1 MITPQTAK
9 GPGLLDPLSVG
20 ALQLPNRVI
29 MSPLTRCRASEGR
42 VPNLL
47 MAEYYRQRA
56 STGLILSEATAVTPM
71 GVGYPNT
78 PGIWSDEQTEGWR
91 LVTDAVHK
99 EGGRMFLQLW
109 HVGRISDPIY
119 LHGKLPVAPSALAP
133 EGQVN
138 LLRPKKSY
146 VVPRVLELNEIPEI
160 VEDFKVGAKNAKD
173 AGFDGVEIHGANGY
187 LLNQFLSPASN
198 RRNDCYGGPVENRAR
213 LLLEVVDAVI
223 SVWGAERVGLH
234 ISPGDNSY
242 SVAND
247 ESRSTYEYVVRQVS
261 LRKIAFVC
269 VRESTKACVRH
280 APPLRKLFEGIFIAN
295 EGFTQI
301 TAEGMLASGQADALA
316 FGRPF
321 IANPDLPRRFALGA
335 PLNDPDPKTFYVA
348 LPDAGYTDYPTL
360 TTI

>member
-1 MITPQTAK
+1 M
-9 GPGLLDPLSVG
+9 GGLELS
-20 ALQLPNRVI
+20 NRVI

-42 VPNLL
+42 VPNVL

-56 STGLILSEATAVTPM
+56 SAGLILSEATAATPI

-99 EGGRMFLQLW
+99 KGGWMFLQLW

-138 LLRPKKSY
+138 LLRPKKDY
-146 VVPRVLELNEIPEI
+146 VVPRALELNEIPEI
-160 VEDFKVGAKNAKD
+160 VEDFRVGAKNAKD
-173 AGFDGVEIHGANGY
+173 AGFDGVEVHGANGY

-198 RRNDCYGGPVENRAR
+198 HRTDCYGRTLENRAR
-213 LLLEVVDAVI
+213 PMLEVVDAVT

-234 ISPGDNSY
+234 ISPGDNCY
-242 SVAND
+242 SVANG
-247 ESRSTYEYVVRQVS
+247 ESRSTYEYVVREVS
-261 LRKIAFVC
+261 FRKISFIC
-269 VRESTKACVRH
+269 VRESTKACIRH
-280 APPLRKLFEGIFIAN
+280 GPALRKLFEGIFIAN
-295 EGFTQI
+295 DGFTQT
-301 TAEGMLASGQADALA
+301 TAEEMLTTGEADAVA

-321 IANPDLPRRFALGA
+321 IANPDLPRRIALGA

-348 LPDAGYTDYPTL
+348 LPDVGYTEYPTL